1 MNSLISGLSLLT
13 ILSIGSCKDF
23 DEVNTNPTVASK
35 DQVRTEYLINQAI
48 ITAQQDPHIAE
59 RAFVRY
65 WKNAGHQQR
74 EGSLTIGATNNDW
87 STDYYIKPLHSLK
100 RTYRVDLLNPTRQ
113 HYSQWLVS
121 GVHTCSLR
129 SVTYLASL
137 L

>member
-1 MNSLISGLSLLT
+1 MNKMNSLISGLSLLT

-35 DQVRTEYLINQAI
+35 DQVRTEYLINQAM

-87 STDYYIKPLHSLK
+87 STDYYSRMTTKS
-100 RTYRVDLLNPTRQ
+100 LNPLRDNTTR
-113 HYSQWLVS
+113 S
-121 GVHTCSLR
+121 GSCLACVHALR
-129 SVTYLASL
+129 AL
-137 L
+137 